1 MIRLI
6 HRRHRDVVADVREQT
21 TQASQLVGI
30 AGQELL
36 ADPRTNPRVRPL
48 ADALLTSQHE
58 HALKA
63 AHSRVL
69 RRYRVSN
76 RGAEHAE
83 EMLEAVRQARQ
94 MRSPARSVLALQ
106 KGRRYW
112 MTTSLGLSVALSVG
126 AASGVAALAA
136 KLDAPELAGWV
147 AEAGGTVL
155 STAAISYRA
164 HLAAHDDQ
172 PSGWH
177 NCVLWALTFVPLTAS
192 VAANVF
198 GAGPVGVLCSLGA
211 AAFALLAHVVGEASA
226 AAMQKQAARVTEQEE
241 RELQAAVLEHDLFAA
256 PAPKVQ
262 VQPEAPTRTPA
273 IEGVREQ
280 VNQQVR
286 EPARNPLVICS
297 ANLNPVKVH
306 VNREPANRNPVNR
319 EPRTGEPANR
329 EPVRP
334 VICSGKLN
342 HLVRKPANQQGVNRE
357 PACGKVRKENHEP
370 ADANQSVREQRTASR
385 RPQRG
390 AADLSTRA
398 ARKQE
403 EIRQVLALIEERG
416 LEAVSLDV
424 VMRELGFKKTTAY
437 HRLKDAREQFA
448 NLAKA
453 S

>member
-286 EPARNPLVICS
+286 EPA
-297 ANLNPVKVH
+297 
-306 VNREPANRNPVNR
+306 NRNPVNR

-342 HLVRKPANQQGVNRE
+342 HLVRKPANRQGVNRE

-437 HRLKDAREQFA
+437 HRLKDARERFA

>member
-177 NCVLWALTFVPLTAS
+177 NCVLWALTFVPLAAS

-286 EPARNPLVICS
+286 EPA
-297 ANLNPVKVH
+297 
-306 VNREPANRNPVNR
+306 NRNPVNR

-342 HLVRKPANQQGVNRE
+342 HLVRKPANRQGVNRE
-357 PACGKVRKENHEP
+357 PVCGKVRKENHEP